1 MILPT
6 PPSLVTDQHRKEQS
20 GQERSVSEAA
30 STNDDPAQNMEVDG
44 TTSKTEAE
52 NGSNESNNI
61 SNTGEDTDTFSNE
74 IHKVKKDDIIAQV
87 SFGTLLI
94 FCFIISLL
102 IIIQW
107 NPTNMVT
114 NGSKKFGRI
123 NGCLHSHLFIYFF
136 KKMNGCFARLG

>member
-1 MILPT
+1 MEDMILPT
-6 PPSLVTDQHRKEQS
+6 PPSLVTDQHRKEQP
-20 GQERSVSEAA
+20 GQERTVSEAA
-30 STNDDPAQNMEVDG
+30 STNDDPTQNMEVDG

-52 NGSNESNNI
+52 NGSNESKNT

-87 SFGTLLI
+87 SFETVLI

-107 NPTNMVT
+107 NPTNVVT
-114 NGSKKFGRI
+114 NGSKKLGRI
-123 NGCLHSHLFIYFF
+123 NGCLQ
-136 KKMNGCFARLG
+136 

>member
-6 PPSLVTDQHRKEQS
+6 PPSLVTDHHRKEQS
-20 GQERSVSEAA
+20 GQERTVSEAA
-30 STNDDPAQNMEVDG
+30 STNDDPAQSMEVDG

-123 NGCLHSHLFIYFF
+123 NGCLH
-136 KKMNGCFARLG
+136 

>member
-1 MILPT
+1 M
-6 PPSLVTDQHRKEQS
+6 TDQHRKEQS

>member
-20 GQERSVSEAA
+20 GQERTVIIEAA

-44 TTSKTEAE
+44 TKSKTEAE
-52 NGSNESNNI
+52 NGSNESNNT

-87 SFGTLLI
+87 SFETVLI

-123 NGCLHSHLFIYFF
+123 NGCLH
-136 KKMNGCFARLG
+136 

>member
-1 MILPT
+1 M
-6 PPSLVTDQHRKEQS
+6 TDHHRKEQS
-20 GQERSVSEAA
+20 GQERTVSEAA

>member
-20 GQERSVSEAA
+20 GQERTVSEAA

>member
-20 GQERSVSEAA
+20 GQERTVSEAA
-30 STNDDPAQNMEVDG
+30 STNDDAAQNMEVDG

-52 NGSNESNNI
+52 NGSNESNNT

-87 SFGTLLI
+87 SFETVLM

-102 IIIQW
+102 IIMQW

-114 NGSKKFGRI
+114 NGSKNLAVLTGAYI
-123 NGCLHSHLFIYFF
+123 NIFFFFF
-136 KKMNGCFARLG
+136 KKMNGCSVRPG

>member
-6 PPSLVTDQHRKEQS
+6 PPSLVTDQDRKEQS

-30 STNDDPAQNMEVDG
+30 STNDDPAQNMEVDC

-123 NGCLHSHLFIYFF
+123 NGCLH
-136 KKMNGCFARLG
+136 